1 MKRKSW
7 NAAMRY
13 EFLLT
18 ITNAVV
24 IQTDREALFSS
35 LACEMKRYLEYDRLS
50 IYILDQEAKAI
61 SYFAKADGVVPEG
74 MENPSGRPLDKA
86 SIAQLAIDTGNPVII
101 GDLGGYERFSTVPDM
116 RKAGLVS
123 TMAFPLIT
131 RNRVLGTMHISFKR
145 KPRDFADLSIV
156 LNDLSKQV
164 AIAVDNM
171 LAHTQLRNLN
181 ESLEVQK
188 RYLQA
193 QAKLEHT
200 KDAFVFTSEKMCYIM
215 EQASMVAESDA
226 SVMITGETGTG
237 KDLLAHHIHDISPF
251 GDNLF
256 VKVNCPALA
265 AGLFESELFGHEKGA
280 FTGAYTRRIGR
291 FEMAHGGS
299 VFLDEIGELPLSLQA
314 KLLQVLQDGTFERVG
329 GSKSLKAEFRVI
341 AATNQDL
348 QEAMNAGRFRRDL
361 YYRLTSMTFH
371 LPPLRERTDDIA
383 FLVEKFT
390 ILEAANTS
398 RPAPLFSPSAID
410 ALCRYPWLGN
420 VRELKSFVKKMFLL
434 MPGKDLTA
442 SEISKF
448 LGESGIT
455 GCGELTTLLDREKKI
470 IEEALM
476 ACRGVVGGSQ
486 GAAKRLALP
495 TSTLQYR
502 LKKFRIDP
510 VDFAKRQ
517 I

>member
-1 MKRKSW
+1 
-7 NAAMRY
+7 
-13 EFLLT
+13 
-18 ITNAVV
+18 
-24 IQTDREALFSS
+24 
-35 LACEMKRYLEYDRLS
+35 
-50 IYILDQEAKAI
+50 
-61 SYFAKADGVVPEG
+61 
-74 MENPSGRPLDKA
+74 
-86 SIAQLAIDTGNPVII
+86 
-101 GDLGGYERFSTVPDM
+101 
-116 RKAGLVS
+116 
-123 TMAFPLIT
+123 
-131 RNRVLGTMHISFKR
+131 
-145 KPRDFADLSIV
+145 
-156 LNDLSKQV
+156 
-164 AIAVDNM
+164 
-171 LAHTQLRNLN
+171 
-181 ESLEVQK
+181 
-188 RYLQA
+188 
-193 QAKLEHT
+193 
-200 KDAFVFTSEKMCYIM
+200 M

-398 RPAPLFSPSAID
+398 RPAPIFSPSAID
-410 ALCRYPWLGN
+410 ALCRYQWLGN